1 MATENNLPTTA
12 PVESASQPVA
22 DGGNVGGALSENDFI
37 RNFKDK
43 NKSASGSET
52 KNNSNEGDF
61 IRDFKEKRAA
71 SEVEATTDATT
82 DDEDLDISDL
92 DNDSAEHEATESS
105 GDLTDTNAGKEV
117 ERNDDPIIK
126 LQVDGKTIEVKQS
139 ELIENAQKYKA
150 SEAKF
155 EEASKMRK
163 EADEEKSFYTKD
175 RDTLKNLLAQYQN
188 FMNEQ
193 LQARQPDWN
202 TLLQNDPAE
211 YIRQKEYHAAIQ
223 QELAQAQAYQEQVRK
238 QEELERKT
246 ARDKHLKA
254 QQDAAFKLFP
264 QWKNPDVRQ
273 RDTKLMESY
282 LDSVGFTKA
291 EQNGL
296 DDARMLDVVLKAAK
310 YDQAVKAK
318 DQKKAKPTTGK
329 TLTAGVSQ
337 TSDPGFSKR
346 QAQTANARQTKAA
359 VGRFKQEGTQ
369 DAFIEMFKNSS
380 KNRK

>member
-1 MATENNLPTTA
+1 
-12 PVESASQPVA
+12 
-22 DGGNVGGALSENDFI
+22 
-37 RNFKDK
+37 
-43 NKSASGSET
+43 
-52 KNNSNEGDF
+52 
-61 IRDFKEKRAA
+61 
-71 SEVEATTDATT
+71 
-82 DDEDLDISDL
+82 
-92 DNDSAEHEATESS
+92 
-105 GDLTDTNAGKEV
+105 
-117 ERNDDPIIK
+117 
-126 LQVDGKTIEVKQS
+126 
-139 ELIENAQKYKA
+139 
-150 SEAKF
+150 
-155 EEASKMRK
+155 
-163 EADEEKSFYTKD
+163 
-175 RDTLKNLLAQYQN
+175 
-188 FMNEQ
+188 
-193 LQARQPDWN
+193 
-202 TLLQNDPAE
+202 LQNDPAE

>member
-1 MATENNLPTTA
+1 
-12 PVESASQPVA
+12 
-22 DGGNVGGALSENDFI
+22 
-37 RNFKDK
+37 
-43 NKSASGSET
+43 
-52 KNNSNEGDF
+52 
-61 IRDFKEKRAA
+61 
-71 SEVEATTDATT
+71 VEATTDATT

-92 DNDSAEHEATESS
+92 DNDSAEHDATESS